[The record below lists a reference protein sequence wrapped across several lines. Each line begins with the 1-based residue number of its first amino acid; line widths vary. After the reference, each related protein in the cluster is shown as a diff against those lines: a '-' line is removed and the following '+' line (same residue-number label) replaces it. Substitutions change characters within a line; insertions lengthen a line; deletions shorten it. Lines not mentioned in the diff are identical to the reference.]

1 VPDPLENPV
10 HSALTGPQRA
20 VAEVRGAAARYLPTV
35 APFAALPLDPTAQDW
50 ADLAALVG
58 PGGQVVLAGPERPA
72 PASTV
77 DPAGS
82 VSASTVD
89 SAGSVSASTV
99 DSAGSVSASTVDPAR
114 SVVTWEQTMDL
125 PGVQMDGTAFAAEPD
140 PEAVVLTPA
149 DVPEMLDL
157 VARTRPGPFK
167 TDTIALG
174 TYLGIRREGALVAM
188 AGERMRVPGHTEI
201 SAVCTDESVRGQG
214 LATRLM
220 RAVAVV
226 VRERGDEPFLHAA
239 AGNTGAIRLY
249 EHLGFTVSR
258 KVRFA
263 AYRLA

>member
-1 VPDPLENPV
+1 MPDPLENPV

-77 DPAGS
+77 D
-82 VSASTVD
+82 
-89 SAGSVSASTV
+89 SAGSVSAPM
-99 DSAGSVSASTVDPAR
+99 VDPAR

-140 PEAVVLTPA
+140 PEAVVLTSA

>member
-20 VAEVRGAAARYLPTV
+20 VAEVRGAAARYLLTV

-58 PGGQVVLAGPERPA
+58 AGGQVVLAGPERPA

-77 DPAGS
+77 D
-82 VSASTVD
+82 
-89 SAGSVSASTV
+89 SAGSVSAPM
-99 DSAGSVSASTVDPAR
+99 VDPAR

-140 PEAVVLTPA
+140 PEAVVLTSA

>member
-1 VPDPLENPV
+1 MPDPLENPV

-58 PGGQVVLAGPERPA
+58 AGGQVVLAGPERPA
-72 PASTV
+72 P
-77 DPAGS
+77 
-82 VSASTVD
+82 ASTVD

-99 DSAGSVSASTVDPAR
+99 DSAGSVSAPMVDSAR

-140 PEAVVLTPA
+140 PEAVVLTSA